1 MNKSVHEPDARV
13 MSVEDVRNDA
23 QQIADVLRQNLVKA
37 EPKIGLQVPLSVF
50 LSALGDLSR
59 DELVVL
65 RRRVDELLAI

>member
-1 MNKSVHEPDARV
+1 MSKSVHEPDARV
-13 MSVEDVRNDA
+13 MSVEDVRSDA
-23 QQIADVLRQNLVKA
+23 QQIADVLRQNLIKA

-50 LSALGDLSR
+50 LSALGDMSR